1 MISDV
6 QIPVYRSVLWM
17 HDPKPPLCK
26 GRWHG
31 EAVTE
36 GLRIDA
42 EYVMGCVAKSN
53 AIPQSIASNRQ
64 LTAPFTQG
72 GRWCGA
78 TIQLPDKSEY
88 ANKREPS
95 HPMGDDSL

>member
-1 MISDV
+1 
-6 QIPVYRSVLWM
+6 M

-36 GLRIDA
+36 GLRIDV
-42 EYVMGCVAKSN
+42 EDVMGCVAKST
-53 AIPQSIASNRQ
+53 AIPQSPTA
-64 LTAPFTQG
+64 TAPFTQG

-78 TIQLPDKSEY
+78 SIQQFDKSEIE
-88 ANKREPS
+88 KRTA
-95 HPMGDDSL
+95 GAVRFGVNR